1 MRKLLFFVLIIFLLS
16 IISYSYAAGEK
27 DEKSSVC
34 CDLSVNEASTL
45 LKSIAPNLKVIAVR
59 MSPVEGL
66 WEVDIEV
73 GNRKGLLYIDSSKR
87 YLIQGTVIEIEG
99 KKNLTQDR
107 LSELNKVDVSQI
119 PLKDAI
125 VMGDENAKH
134 RVIVFEDPE

>member
-1 MRKLLFFVLIIFLLS
+1 MVIIFLILS
-16 IISYSYAAGEK
+16 ISYSYGIGEK
-27 DEKSSVC
+27 DEKSSVRS
-34 CDLSVNEASTL
+34 DLSISEASTL
-45 LKSIAPNLKVIAVR
+45 LKNIAPNLKVTAVR

-66 WEVDIEV
+66 WEVDIEA
-73 GNRKGLLYIDSSKR
+73 GNRKGLLYIDSSKK

-119 PLKDAI
+119 PLDDAI

-134 RVIVFEDPE
+134 RVIVFDDPE

>member
-1 MRKLLFFVLIIFLLS
+1 MRKLLFSMVIIFLILS
-16 IISYSYAAGEK
+16 ISYSYGIGEK
-27 DEKSSVC
+27 DEKSSVRS
-34 CDLSVNEASTL
+34 DLSISEASTL
-45 LKSIAPNLKVIAVR
+45 LKNIAPNLKVTAVR

-66 WEVDIEV
+66 WEVDIEA
-73 GNRKGLLYIDSSKR
+73 GNRKGLLYIDSSKK

-119 PLKDAI
+119 PLDDAI

-134 RVIVFEDPE
+134 RVIVFDDPE